1 MTRLKGRLQVPGD
14 KSISHRALIFAAL
27 SKGKTQI
34 SGLSSAVDCL
44 STVACLK
51 TVGLDIDV
59 KGSADICINAKGL
72 ESLVS
77 PSAVLD
83 AANSGTTMRLLSGLM
98 AGSKFSCCFDGD
110 ASLRR
115 RPMGRLLDPL
125 RAMGATVEYE
135 NVEGGALFRLIGGNL
150 VGKEFHLDV
159 ASAQLQTALLLAGL
173 QASGKTTIVLPGL
186 VRDHTTRLFKHI
198 GVPLEQ
204 TAANTAAVTKLS
216 APISPFVLKIPGD
229 ISSAAFFMVAAACL
243 PGSEIVLTN
252 LGLNPGRCLIIDVL
266 QEMGAHIEILSR
278 REEGGEPVGDVLVR
292 YNGLLSGATIDGKR
306 LASGVDEIP
315 VLSLAGALC
324 GGTFLVRDAA
334 ELKVKESDRLASL
347 ITNLSQAG
355 VAIVQEGDGFKING
369 ANKIKGGSF
378 WKSNGDH
385 RMAMTGIIADLLS
398 QEEIAVDD
406 RECIVVSYPS
416 FLADL
421 SALSLG

>member
-14 KSISHRALIFAAL
+14 KSISHRALIFATL

-34 SGLSSAVDCL
+34 SGLSSAADCL
-44 STVACLK
+44 STIACLK
-51 TVGLDIDV
+51 TSGLDVDD
-59 KGSADICINAKGL
+59 KRGGDIHIRANGL
-72 ESLVS
+72 ASLVS
-77 PSAVLD
+77 PSAVLY

-98 AGSKFSCCFDGD
+98 AGGDFSCRFDGD
-110 ASLRR
+110 ASLRC
-115 RPMGRLLDPL
+115 RPMQRVLEPL
-125 RAMGATVEYE
+125 GTMGATVEYE
-135 NVEGGALFRLIGGNL
+135 EMEGRAPFRIGGGNL
-150 VGKEFHLDV
+150 AGKEFHLDV

-173 QASGKTTIVLPGL
+173 QASGKTTVVLPGL
-186 VRDHTTRLFKHI
+186 VRDHTTKLFKHI
-198 GVPLEQ
+198 GVPFEQ
-204 TAANTAAVTKLS
+204 TALNSVAVTKLS

-252 LGLNPGRCLIIDVL
+252 LGLNPGRCLVIDVL
-266 QEMGAHIEILSR
+266 KEMGAQIEVLSR

-292 YNGLLSGATIDGKR
+292 YNGRLSGTTIDGKR

-324 GGTFLVRDAA
+324 EGTFFVRDAG

-347 ITNLSQAG
+347 VANLSEAG
-355 VAIVQEGDGFKING
+355 VDIVQEGDGFKIIG

-378 WKSNGDH
+378 WKSCGDH
-385 RMAMTGIIADLLS
+385 RMAMTGIIAGLLG

-406 RECIVVSYPS
+406 RQCIAVSYPS

-421 SALSLG
+421 STLALG